1 MTSLRLFFSGSLL
14 QYRAMFNWAHPIAY
28 VSYKVLLP
36 ITQVV
41 FFVQLGVFATGHAN
55 ALYVAVGN
63 ALQVTAV
70 NGIFGVVMTVGNER
84 QYGTLPLLLASPAN
98 RLATFLGRAFFHV
111 LDGMTSVIL
120 AFAIAA
126 ILFGLDLGRAN
137 LPLLAACI
145 ILISMTTSGLGL
157 MFGSL
162 SLITRDVFVI
172 ANTVYYLLLVLCGI
186 NFAVSRLPSWAQVI
200 SNGLPMTHGVAAA
213 RQAVAG
219 APFSSVIGVL
229 AEEAAIGAIYVV
241 IGYTLFRWFEG
252 RSRLG
257 GLQEAA

>member
-1 MTSLRLFFSGSLL
+1 VTSLRLFFSGALL
-14 QYRAMFNWAHPIAY
+14 QYRAMFNWGHPVAY
-28 VSYKVLLP
+28 ISYKVLFP
-36 ITQVV
+36 ISQMV

-98 RLATFLGRAFFHV
+98 RLATFMGRAFFHV
-111 LDGMTSVIL
+111 VDGMTSVIL
-120 AFAIAA
+120 AFAVATV
-126 ILFGLDLGRAN
+126 LFGLDLGRSN
-137 LPLLAACI
+137 LALLAACI

-186 NFAVSRLPSWAQVI
+186 NFSVSRLPSWAQVI
-200 SNGLPMTHGVAAA
+200 SNSLPMTHGVAAA

-219 APFSSVIGVL
+219 ASFGGVIGVL
-229 AEEAAIGAIYVV
+229 AEEAATGAIYVA
-241 IGYTLFRWFEG
+241 IGYLLFRWFES
-252 RSRLG
+252 RSRFG